1 MFLLAWLYMPHNYHN
16 YLSFV
21 PATFKALLGIFCIA
35 YRCSSYIIYWNSSG
49 TLCHLLMKTVFNWT
63 VSLLCMIFRHSR
75 KPWSKFMNSDNQ
87 HLVSPEVSLS
97 PNCFPLPISLL
108 ILLLN
113 YWFGLLVLT
122 VVSVFSLQAV
132 DFLDKLLRYDH
143 QDRLTAREAMVFL

>member
-21 PATFKALLGIFCIA
+21 PATFKTLLGIFCIA

-97 PNCFPLPISLL
+97 KLL
-108 ILLLN
+108 SPSHLIAN
-113 YWFGLLVLT
+113 SVVELLVWFTCLNCGKC
-122 VVSVFSLQAV
+122 VFFAGCRLSWQASSIWSPG
-132 DFLDKLLRYDH
+132 
-143 QDRLTAREAMVFL
+143 